1 MTGSWTHDH
10 SIKSSTWPV
19 APLCHPVSP
28 VTPAWQ
34 WCPAPDPLC
43 HYATRVHLSH
53 LCGSDVQ
60 RVTRCATMPPGLSHQ
75 RGSDVQHLT
84 RCATMPPRFTCHTR
98 VGVTSS
104 TWPVVPLCHPVSPVT
119 LSTCG
124 STSMTAI
131 SPSLWIW
138 RTVSSFVPYSAPSYE
153 PYSRYA
159 CIAMSASI
167 ESYVTNM

>member
-1 MTGSWTHDH
+1 VGVT
-10 SIKSSTWPV
+10 SSTWPV
-19 APLCHPVSP
+19 VPLCHPVSP
-28 VTPAWQ
+28 VTPAWE
-34 WCPAPDPLC
+34 WCPAPNPLR
-43 HYATRVHLSH
+43 HYATRFH
-53 LCGSDVQ
+53 
-60 RVTRCATMPPGLSHQ
+60 LSHQ
-75 RGSDVQHLT
+75 RGSDVQHLI